1 MNINIKLKTMLEGE
15 KGCLSKDEIV
25 KSLREIKY
33 QVLFENDNVSLD
45 TKVLDLMIDR
55 VANVFANRIPKQY
68 NYDFNRLIA
77 GLMGATCYM
86 PDTFEKLNLKPIENI
101 LGISTQVEDSGHH
114 STFGHSFLTLEISGI
129 PKALAMVLNNEKE
142 YNTSEKSARYTRMKD
157 IEPRQNALYDKWV
170 NIFEQ
175 EIKKMYPNGSSKFF
189 DENGKKARKLAQE
202 NARYLISVFTPTNM
216 VYSTSFRQL
225 N

>member
-33 QVLFENDNVSLD
+33 EVLFENDNVSLD

-101 LGISTQVEDSGHH
+101 LGISTQV
-114 STFGHSFLTLEISGI
+114 
-129 PKALAMVLNNEKE
+129 
-142 YNTSEKSARYTRMKD
+142 
-157 IEPRQNALYDKWV
+157 
-170 NIFEQ
+170 
-175 EIKKMYPNGSSKFF
+175 
-189 DENGKKARKLAQE
+189 
-202 NARYLISVFTPTNM
+202 
-216 VYSTSFRQL
+216 
-225 N
+225 

>member
-1 MNINIKLKTMLEGE
+1 MLEGE

-142 YNTSEKSARYTRMKD
+142 N
-157 IEPRQNALYDKWV
+157 RQGACQTNLLQCQTALAAALAINASLHVDLLT
-170 NIFEQ
+170 E
-175 EIKKMYPNGSSKFF
+175 
-189 DENGKKARKLAQE
+189 
-202 NARYLISVFTPTNM
+202 
-216 VYSTSFRQL
+216 
-225 N
+225 

>member
-175 EIKKMYPNGSSKFF
+175 EIKKMSKRLF
-189 DENGKKARKLAQE
+189 KIL
-202 NARYLISVFTPTNM
+202 
-216 VYSTSFRQL
+216 
-225 N
+225 